1 MILGITGTN
10 GSGKGTVVEYLL
22 SKGFTHYSA
31 RAFIAEEIERRGLP
45 LERPSFKKTA
55 DSLRKAHGPSYII
68 EQLFAQAQARGG
80 DAVVESI
87 QELAGAHFL
96 HEQGA
101 KLLAVNA
108 DQKLRY
114 ERTVLRGSHTDHVDF
129 ATWVQQEEA
138 EWHNEAAHEMDV
150 PGVMALAD
158 AIVMNN
164 GTLED
169 LHAQVEAALSA
180 FTK

>member
-22 SKGFTHYSA
+22 AKGFTHYSA
-31 RAFIAEEIERRGLP
+31 RAFIGEEIERRGLP

-55 DSLRKAHGPSYII
+55 DSLRQAHGPSYII
-68 EQLFAQAQARGG
+68 ERLFAQAQADGG
-80 DAVVESI
+80 DAVIESI
-87 QELAGAHFL
+87 RELAGAHFL
-96 HEQGA
+96 RAHGA

-114 ERTVLRGSHTDHVDF
+114 ERTVQRGSHTDQVDF
-129 ATWVQQEEA
+129 KTWVTQEEA
-138 EWHNEAAHEMDV
+138 EWHNEAAHELDV

-158 AIVMNN
+158 AVIMNN
-164 GTLED
+164 GTREELR
-169 LHAQVEAALSA
+169 AQVDAALRQL
-180 FTK
+180 TK